1 MTEVVLENR
10 AQLKEYLS
18 KTTYETTII
27 KLTASWCGPCKKIA
41 PYVHQLNEEYGKTH
55 SFEYLEI
62 DVDDA
67 LDLYAFFKKMKMAN
81 GVPTFLAFKRCL
93 YHPDQF
99 YVPYKCITGA
109 DPRGLKAFYE
119 ASLVC

>member
-1 MTEVVLENR
+1 MAEIETREDLNR
-10 AQLKEYLS
+10 YLS
-18 KTTYETTII
+18 QTTYETTII

-41 PYVHQLNEEYGKTH
+41 PFVHQINQHYSGKYN
-55 SFEYLEI
+55 FEYFEI
-62 DVDDA
+62 DVDQS

-81 GVPTFLAFKRCL
+81 GVPTFLTFKKAQ
-93 YHPDQF
+93 YSPDTF

-109 DPRGLKAFYE
+109 DPRALEEFYK